1 MSIAET
7 LADAIDSDD
16 ISYSQLE
23 AVVTSGNKLTAR
35 AIRNAVM
42 PARAKL
48 RQQIPVIT
56 NADYYAAAALVFPNI
71 AALSAT
77 QEQSMPQANNN
88 VPFESIDYVYG
99 RDINSLSKADL
110 IASIKRA
117 NGEIDDLAAVGVAST
132 FVDDQIAGLKA
143 SITKMVARLDA

>member
-7 LADAIDSDD
+7 LADAIDDD
-16 ISYSQLE
+16 NVSHAQLE

-42 PARAKL
+42 PARATL
-48 RQQIPVIT
+48 RHISVIT

-71 AALSAT
+71 AAISAT
-77 QEQSMPQANNN
+77 QEQDMQTN
-88 VPFESIDYVYG
+88 VPFQSVDYVYG

-117 NGEIDDLAAVGVAST
+117 KAEIADLEYVGVTST
-132 FVDDQIAGLKA
+132 FITDQIAGLTS
-143 SITKMVARLDA
+143 SIDKMVARLDA

>member
-7 LADAIDSDD
+7 LADAIDDDD
-16 ISYSQLE
+16 ISYAQLE

-42 PARAKL
+42 PARATL
-48 RQQIPVIT
+48 RHISVIT

-71 AALSAT
+71 AAISAT
-77 QEQSMPQANNN
+77 QEQDMQTN
-88 VPFESIDYVYG
+88 VPFQSVDYVYG

-117 NGEIDDLAAVGVAST
+117 NSEIDDLAAVGVAST